1 MKIPDY
7 INITE
12 KDNSLTIKDTRTNLV
27 VKQELD
33 KRAIKIYGD
42 EYKNSAIGHSIHTLE
57 KKYNK
62 SLPIEE
68 RKGANTPTDFTCPHC
83 FTKDNPEIIKKPKI
97 GRYRTGIWYARREYT
112 DVDLQNVYKCTV
124 CKNEFTQDEL
134 NNKKFE
140 VDKTNKRVMLFEQLE
155 DKIITY
161 EEYQDK
167 KFEIEMGM
175 TKAEYEMEKA
185 KEEKEYR
192 QDDRFNLSTKNYII
206 ILGIGF
212 VIAIILSTVNPQPKP
227 CEKYGSDWKYS
238 SGGRGV
244 RSACINS
251 NGDIKYIQ

>member
-33 KRAIKIYGD
+33 KEAIKIYGE
-42 EYKNSAIGHSIHTLE
+42 EYRNSLIGDLIYTLE

-62 SLPIEE
+62 SLPIEK
-68 RKGANTPTDFTCPHC
+68 RKGTNTSTDFTCPHC

-155 DKIITY
+155 DKIITD

-185 KEEKEYR
+185 KEDR
-192 QDDRFNLSTKNYII
+192 QDNRFHFSTKNYFI
-206 ILGIGF
+206 ILGIGL
-212 VIAIILSTVNPQPKP
+212 VIAIILSIIYPQPNP
-227 CEKYGSDWKYS
+227 CEKYGTDWSLERVAYRTK
-238 SGGRGV
+238 
-244 RSACINS
+244 ACVNFS
-251 NGDIKYIQ
+251 GDIKYLNTK

>member
-33 KRAIKIYGD
+33 KEAIKIYKD
-42 EYKNSAIGHSIHTLE
+42 EYKNSVIGHFIHTLE

-62 SLPIEE
+62 SLPIEK
-68 RKGANTPTDFTCPHC
+68 RKGTNTPTDFTCPYC
-83 FTKDNPEIIKKPKI
+83 FTKDKSEIIKKPRI
-97 GRYRTGIWYARREYT
+97 GTYRTGIWYARREYT

-124 CKNEFTQDEL
+124 CKNQFTQDEL

-140 VDKTNKRVMLFEQLE
+140 VDKTNKRVILFEQLE
-155 DKIITY
+155 DKIITD

-167 KFEIEMGM
+167 RFEIEMGM

-185 KEEKEYR
+185 KEDR
-192 QDDRFNLSTKNYII
+192 QDNIFHFSTKNYFI
-206 ILGIGF
+206 ILGIGL

-227 CEKYGSDWKYS
+227 CEKYGSDWKYN

>member
-33 KRAIKIYGD
+33 KKAIKIYGE
-42 EYKNSAIGHSIHTLE
+42 EYKNSLIGHSIHTLE

-62 SLPIEE
+62 SLPIKE
-68 RKGANTPTDFTCPHC
+68 RKGTNTPTDFTCPHC

-112 DVDLQNVYKCTV
+112 DVDLQNVYKCRV

-134 NNKKFE
+134 DNKKFE
-140 VDKTNKRVMLFEQLE
+140 VDKTNKRVILFEQLE
-155 DKIITY
+155 DKIITD

-175 TKAEYEMEKA
+175 TKTEYEMEKT
-185 KEEKEYR
+185 KEDR
-192 QDDRFNLSTKNYII
+192 QDNRFHFSTKNYFI
-206 ILGIGF
+206 ILEIGL
-212 VIAIILSTVNPQPKP
+212 VIAIILFIIYPQPNP
-227 CEKYGSDWKYS
+227 CEKYGDDWKYDV
-238 SGGRGV
+238 GHRYV

-251 NGDIKYIQ
+251 NGDIKYIKSK

>member
-33 KRAIKIYGD
+33 KEAIKIYGE
-42 EYKNSAIGHSIHTLE
+42 EYKNSVIGHFIHTLE

-62 SLPIEE
+62 SLPIEK
-68 RKGANTPTDFTCPHC
+68 RKGTNTPTDFTCPHC

-140 VDKTNKRVMLFEQLE
+140 IDKTNKRVMLFEQLE
-155 DKIITY
+155 DKIITD

-185 KEEKEYR
+185 KEDR
-192 QDDRFNLSTKNYII
+192 QDNRFNFSTKNYFI
-206 ILGIGF
+206 ILGIGL

-227 CEKYGSDWKYS
+227 CEKYGNDWKYN